1 MSSGLAAALAAVAGY
16 GIDPRPFV
24 FRPDI
29 SPSCYGSCE
38 CSALSLVASASRWLL
53 LLLSPLLS
61 TRRRPSSGKPTRTV
75 QGMARVRSGQASAW
89 PLSSDQSARRG
100 SRVKRDFTCTF
111 TRHFS
116 PVLVALRSQS
126 RLRLEGRTRTLGGPS
141 PGLSPAGTLA
151 TFRPLTLSL
160 GPCSATHYEP
170 VSCVTYGFGA
180 RCVGFMGCCCWRSTV
195 VDGRFGAS
203 RGMSGR
209 SPGWL

>member
-1 MSSGLAAALAAVAGY
+1 MGTSLHRFVADRGS
-16 GIDPRPFV
+16 FAHL
-24 FRPDI
+24 
-29 SPSCYGSCE
+29 SPSP
-38 CSALSLVASASRWLL
+38 ARLVGLGRSPVSRWLL

-126 RLRLEGRTRTLGGPS
+126 RLRLEGRTRTLSGPS

-170 VSCVTYGFGA
+170 VPSLRDVRVRSA
-180 RCVGFMGCCCWRSTV
+180 VVSDSWDVAVGDQRLLMAGS
-195 VDGRFGAS
+195 GAS